1 MNGGGWTG
9 LVVGGLTGLGTGSFG
24 GFLAMAVIGRL
35 VEIIRLPSYNLHHPA
50 IKNKV
55 VTEYHS
61 ITTLFFLQ

>member
-35 VEIIRLPSYNLHHPA
+35 VEIICYEFIFYSWVM
-50 IKNKV
+50 KV
-55 VTEYHS
+55 
-61 ITTLFFLQ
+61 IAG

>member
-35 VEIIRLPSYNLHHPA
+35 VEIISDQ
-50 IKNKV
+50 
-55 VTEYHS
+55 
-61 ITTLFFLQ
+61 FLILTPDFSGQE

>member
-1 MNGGGWTG
+1 MLISMKKFRPLFITEEKGIYFYPPSLLN
-9 LVVGGLTGLGTGSFG
+9 LLSDLF
-24 GFLAMAVIGRL
+24 
-35 VEIIRLPSYNLHHPA
+35 RLPSYNLHHPA

>member
-35 VEIIRLPSYNLHHPA
+35 VEIIVSKSRFISWRC
-50 IKNKV
+50 KR
-55 VTEYHS
+55 
-61 ITTLFFLQ
+61 

>member
-35 VEIIRLPSYNLHHPA
+35 VEIISDPDRRKL
-50 IKNKV
+50 
-55 VTEYHS
+55 E
-61 ITTLFFLQ
+61 